1 MKNSKNKVIAGI
13 VCGLI
18 IGSVGT
24 SCVGNFQSTQ
34 QTNIAS
40 SKDTPQGNKQIP
52 KEMIREGMTQ
62 EEFEEMIKNKGDKGK
77 RSGDHHEGEDSLQ
90 TDESVDVASGKYNDG
105 TYEGE
110 ASAYGPNLKVQV
122 SLSSGKIS
130 DIEIVSHNE
139 TPGFYERAFEAVP
152 SEIIQK
158 QSTDVDTVSGATYS
172 SVGIINAVNNALK
185 EASTIENTSK

>member
-1 MKNSKNKVIAGI
+1 MKNSKNKVIAAI

-24 SCVGNFQSTQ
+24 SCVGNFQPQ
-34 QTNIAS
+34 QTNIPNF
-40 SKDTPQGNKQIP
+40 KDKPQGMIP
-52 KEMIREGMTQ
+52 DGRTK
-62 EEFEEMIKNKGDKGK
+62 EEFEGK
-77 RSGDHHEGEDSLQ
+77 RPGNHHEGEDSLQ
-90 TDESVDVASGKYNDG
+90 TDESVDVASGKYSDG

-122 SLSSGKIS
+122 SVSGGKIS
-130 DIEIVSHNE
+130 DIEIISHNE
-139 TPGFYERAFEAVP
+139 TPGFYERAFETVP

-172 SVGIINAVNNALK
+172 SKGIINAVNNALK
-185 EASTIENTSK
+185 GASATENSSKKNTNTQSNLNT

>member
-52 KEMIREGMTQ
+52 KEMIPEAMTQ
-62 EEFEEMIKNKGDKGK
+62 EEFEEMLKNKGDKGK
-77 RSGDHHEGEDSLQ
+77 RPGDHHEGEGSLQ
-90 TDESVDVASGKYNDG
+90 TDESVDVASGKYSDG

-122 SLSSGKIS
+122 SVSGGKIS

-139 TPGFYERAFEAVP
+139 TPGFYERAFETVP

>member
-1 MKNSKNKVIAGI
+1 MKNNRNKVIAGI

-18 IGSVGT
+18 VGSLGT
-24 SCVGNFQSTQ
+24 SFVGKFQSQ

-40 SKDTPQGNKQIP
+40 SQDTPQGNQQIP
-52 KEMIREGMTQ
+52 QEMTQ
-62 EEFEEMIKNKGDKGK
+62 EEFEEMLKNKGDKGK
-77 RSGDHHEGEDSLQ
+77 KPGGHYEGEGSLQ
-90 TDESVDVASGKYNDG
+90 IDESVDIDSGKYSDG

-110 ASAYGPNLKVQV
+110 ASAYGPNLKVKV
-122 SLSSGKIS
+122 SVSGGKIS

-139 TPGFYERAFEAVP
+139 TPGFYEKAFETVP
-152 SEIIQK
+152 SDIIQK

-185 EASTIENTSK
+185 GASTIENASK